1 LQYRPFVQRVSALTG
16 IPEAE
21 ADVAVQAVM
30 KTLAEQ
36 ISEKETH
43 DLWSQLPSELDPARR
58 ALAGH
63 GLDYDADR
71 FVKQVAAREGVPLD
85 AAREHVAATFDTLQ
99 HAVSAGELEDILPAF
114 MRDDA
119 FLQLWASAPQP
130 PSVGASI
137 GYGEFVGRVQ
147 TLAGSSWEAAQRL
160 VEGTLATLA
169 ERITSGEAQQLA
181 AYLPSELQ
189 LPVEATSSPAEP
201 FDLQEMLRRVHERTG
216 LSLPEADPRP
226 VLRALREA
234 VPDDEIHDVL
244 SQLPDE
250 IKVLFYEPSRP

>member
-1 LQYRPFVQRVSALTG
+1 MQYRPFVQRVSALTG
-16 IPEAE
+16 IPEAD
-21 ADVAVQAVM
+21 AGLAVQAVM

-36 ISEKETH
+36 ISEQETH

-58 ALAGH
+58 GLAGH
-63 GLDYDADR
+63 GLGYTADQ
-71 FVKQVAAREGVPLD
+71 FVEQVAAREGVPLGS
-85 AAREHVAATFDTLQ
+85 AREHVAATFDTLQ
-99 HAVSAGELEDILPAF
+99 QAVSAGELEDILPAF
-114 MRDDA
+114 MGDDA
-119 FLQLWASAPQP
+119 FMQLWASAPQP
-130 PSVGASI
+130 PAVGAPI
-137 GYGEFVGRVQ
+137 DYGEFVRRVQ
-147 TLAGSSWEAAQRL
+147 TLAGSSWEDAQRL

-189 LPVEATSSPAEP
+189 APVEATSSPAEP
-201 FDLQEMLRRVHERTG
+201 FDLQEMLRRIRERTG
-216 LSLPEADPRP
+216 LSTPEGDPRP

-234 VPDDEIHDVL
+234 VPEHEMRDTL